1 MKKRNKILTVN
12 VQGLI
17 VAILAIM
24 AFVRGNVRDWLL
36 LAAFVIFA
44 AVSIYAFAA
53 ARMER
58 QKYVRRPAKK
68 MPRQPQAQAP
78 AFEIPSLDGPSDSVL
93 LQHVNHR
100 ISSYLKSTYPDTKW
114 EWISADP
121 VNAVL
126 QGGEGRIKLF
136 GVEDFNEAMVTFG
149 DNARINFHMMRVVP
163 LSVVQGKETEGKDRV
178 PASLPV
184 DVGVWYDASGK
195 AILADLVAD
204 LASRGFS
211 KLIIREN
218 GDVCVTQDNEEVV
231 QDTLFNMPAEV
242 HWPLLAK
249 VLAKNGLA
257 ATVEDT
263 GIVVGW

>member
-1 MKKRNKILTVN
+1 M
-12 VQGLI
+12 
-17 VAILAIM
+17 
-24 AFVRGNVRDWLL
+24 
-36 LAAFVIFA
+36 
-44 AVSIYAFAA
+44 
-53 ARMER
+53 
-58 QKYVRRPAKK
+58 
-68 MPRQPQAQAP
+68 
-78 AFEIPSLDGPSDSVL
+78 
-93 LQHVNHR
+93 
-100 ISSYLKSTYPDTKW
+100 
-114 EWISADP
+114 
-121 VNAVL
+121 L